1 VLIYASR
8 RHLPS
13 RFLVSEW
20 RGLGGLLVENSAAS
34 TRSPGANEEL
44 SSHDRAKLTL
54 SVALL
59 LLALSGLGASVAVV
73 RLYLSEGWVRHTYT
87 VEVALGDLDSAL
99 ARTGSSR
106 IAYINSPSEKSLQA
120 FRDAAQK
127 VPEAIA
133 RIRALTN
140 DNPYADSLCDR
151 LQQGA
156 DHRLTPSLESVRLVQ
171 ENRSDPAKQ
180 MQLTAQIGG
189 AGFETAAVEQEM
201 RHNEDALLSQRS
213 HVTKLLFG
221 VMVAILAVSFT
232 LSAVMFWIH
241 NRMLQRELRERES
254 AENQLRQLSVHLL
267 RVRDAEARRFARE
280 LHDGLGQT
288 MVAAKMM
295 AESLA
300 SQNAGNPKFDD
311 LATLIQEAAA
321 QTRTISYLLHPPMLD
336 ELGFTSAAEWFM
348 EGFTKRT
355 GVPVTASISPG
366 VEHLPKDLEL
376 ALFRILQEAL
386 TNIHRHSNSAK
397 AEVSIAMQAQEVTMT
412 ISDHGK
418 GIPSET
424 LSSFKS
430 NGTRVGVGLSGMK
443 ERVMEFKGS
452 LEIQSDGAGT
462 KITVRMPVHRRDL
475 SLPSLA

>member
-1 VLIYASR
+1 
-8 RHLPS
+8 
-13 RFLVSEW
+13 VS
-20 RGLGGLLVENSAAS
+20 A
-34 TRSPGANEEL
+34 RSPGAKSEEL

-54 SVALL
+54 FIALL
-59 LLALSGLGASVAVV
+59 LLALSGLGASVAMV
-73 RLYLSEGWVRHTYT
+73 RLYLSEGWVHHTYS
-87 VEVALGDLDSAL
+87 VEVALGDVESAL
-99 ARTGSSR
+99 ASAGSSR
-106 IAYINSPSEKSLQA
+106 IHYIDSPSPASLQA
-120 FRDAAQK
+120 FTDATQK
-127 VPEAIA
+127 VPLAIA
-133 RIRALTN
+133 QVRSLTS
-140 DNPYADSLCDR
+140 DNPGAAPLCNR
-151 LQQGA
+151 LQEVA
-156 DHRLTPSLESVRLVQ
+156 DRRMAASLRSVELVQ
-171 ENRSDPAKQ
+171 RNESDSAKQ
-180 MQLTAQIGG
+180 MQLTTQVGEAAI
-189 AGFETAAVEQEM
+189 ETAAIEQQM
-201 RHNEDALLSQRS
+201 RDNEDELLAQRS
-213 HVTKLLFG
+213 RVTKLIFASIVG
-221 VMVAILAVSFT
+221 ILAISFT
-232 LSAVMFWIH
+232 LSAVMFLIH

-336 ELGFTSAAEWFM
+336 ELGFRSAAEWFM

-355 GVPVTASISPG
+355 GVPVTANISPG

-386 TNIHRHSNSAK
+386 TNIHRHSNSAR

-412 ISDHGK
+412 IRDYGK
-418 GIPSET
+418 GIPPET
-424 LSSFKS
+424 LSNFKT
-430 NGTRVGVGLSGMK
+430 NGTRVGVGLAGMK

-452 LEIQSDGAGT
+452 LEIQSDGGGT

>member
-1 VLIYASR
+1 
-8 RHLPS
+8 
-13 RFLVSEW
+13 
-20 RGLGGLLVENSAAS
+20 
-34 TRSPGANEEL
+34 
-44 SSHDRAKLTL
+44 
-54 SVALL
+54 
-59 LLALSGLGASVAVV
+59 
-73 RLYLSEGWVRHTYT
+73 
-87 VEVALGDLDSAL
+87 
-99 ARTGSSR
+99 
-106 IAYINSPSEKSLQA
+106 
-120 FRDAAQK
+120 
-127 VPEAIA
+127 
-133 RIRALTN
+133 
-140 DNPYADSLCDR
+140 
-151 LQQGA
+151 
-156 DHRLTPSLESVRLVQ
+156 
-171 ENRSDPAKQ
+171 

-189 AGFETAAVEQEM
+189 AAFETAAMGQEM
-201 RHNEDALLSQRS
+201 RHNEDTLLSQRS
-213 HVTKLLFG
+213 RVTKLLFG
-221 VMVAILAVSFT
+221 VMIAILAVSLV

-336 ELGFTSAAEWFM
+336 ELGFRSAAEWFM

-355 GVPVTASISPG
+355 GVPVTANISPG

-386 TNIHRHSNSAK
+386 TNIHRHSKSAS
-397 AEVSIAMQAQEVTMT
+397 AEVSISMQAQEVTMI

-418 GIPSET
+418 GIPPET
-424 LSSFKS
+424 LSNFKT
-430 NGTRVGVGLSGMK
+430 NGTRVGVGLAGMK